1 MVVTAAL
8 TVAVGTRVLKALLHA
23 VEDRTWVVEKL
34 CVHVWEV
41 FHTAAAIV
49 SGSRRK
55 RRRRPGR
62 RNASSFSNINII
74 LDSG

>member
-1 MVVTAAL
+1 MSVMVVTAAL

-41 FHTAAAIV
+41 FHTAAAVVV

-62 RNASSFSNINII
+62 ASSLSSI
-74 LDSG
+74 LFKSL